1 MRYSESCLIV
11 RMSPVGV
18 SGLKPFFSPPM
29 DNTGQQSTPIPSLAQ
44 SRWTSRSERPM
55 PERTG
60 VFPAVRR
67 HDLAAAPEQV
77 FVRDEPVEAH
87 GAACMDTARRDSD
100 LRSEAVAEAVG
111 EARGGVVED
120 AGRVHARE
128 ERLGCG
134 LVGGDDGLGVVRAI
148 AVHVLH
154 GRVE

>member
-44 SRWTSRSERPM
+44 SRWTSRSELPM

-87 GAACMDTARRDSD
+87 GAAGMDTARRDPD
-100 LRSEAVAEAVG
+100 LRSEAIAEACLLYTSPSP
-111 EARGGVVED
+111 R
-120 AGRVHARE
+120 
-128 ERLGCG
+128 
-134 LVGGDDGLGVVRAI
+134 DGL
-148 AVHVLH
+148 
-154 GRVE
+154 